1 MLVILS
7 MFGNKSNF
15 SVEES
20 RMVTIRIPFV
30 LVEIFETFTGETL
43 KEALIDSSYNGT
55 VIINID
61 KLKIR
66 RDLFCKF
73 FDYSINYV
81 LGVFEE
87 LFRKPEIKYITTLM
101 AVGVGCESSVVINAM
116 IQRFPNLTVIVPKEP
131 DLVVLKGAVLYGLD
145 TEKIT
150 IMKCMSESILTKIS
164 QLNRDDFQDLVAL
177 GTFASYDN
185 RVYLAG
191 PCNIGKSSPAS
202 ILIGEAIPK
211 TWFSTDG
218 LIIHFGRNGID
229 LQHRKMIPLKKG
241 SGDILTKL
249 LLGNPELKVQQKPSG
264 VSQID
269 QRIVKNKGGDKG
281 DPISNLTTN
290 ESKIDTS
297 NSDKFPPKHLVQNIN
312 ATSRLTSARRR
323 EKNPSPRETFKETSK
338 GFQNQTIH
346 TAHSIQDDLL
356 EKSKKENYRLSI
368 SPSDLVDF
376 GGQKSFDMTHQLFI
390 QHRGTFILMFDGRK
404 GLYTELEE
412 YPQGDVTAAS
422 ILTHW
427 INSVLTYCNKSEDK
441 MPRMVFAATHGDSFS
456 EVEKQ
461 KLCVAF
467 QKELTQI
474 FSSHKLEDHIQY
486 DKVFFINATDAED
499 LEIDRLK
506 DTLVD
511 IAFQQSTWGQQMPI
525 VWVPLDL
532 SISDMRADGVKLITR
547 KKLLEINQSHGENAL
562 SETRVEDFLL
572 VQHSIGKILYFDEP
586 ALRGF
591 IFIQPTAMVNIL
603 RAFITDIMFWPAKGP
618 IRYILDNLSSTGVLR
633 KQDLFTLWS
642 QPAFK
647 DILPDV
653 RKMEY
658 VVQVLLHL
666 DILVEPK
673 RYIEKEISA
682 DFFLVPCMVKAMI
695 PKNMQ
700 SNATDDRTICI
711 AYHLRDM
718 VIPSA
723 LSFKFIGASISIWP
737 LRVVGTR
744 FCFFYQA
751 AILDV
756 DNKNEIQIYIRG
768 QTIIVYLI
776 NEDSKQ
782 LISPDLA
789 TTTQEC
795 LTLALERILQFS
807 HRCLV
812 NHDIPVVSDLF
823 EIEVGEICKGETC
836 LIPLSVAK
844 QQIHWVCKN
853 GNTHETKLPLYWF
866 FDKNK
871 EHCDQNCKGLER
883 KTLLLRPKDQ
893 HFVQLARTIGIG
905 DFHKFY
911 MNLGM
916 TKADYDNILFRY
928 FSNPMDFMLFGLF
941 AWRDKEDSTPS
952 KATFE
957 NLLTALTA
965 IQEPHYLCQ
974 VHREDHSLVENAQS
988 CLQEMPSDH
997 VVNALTEK
1005 KLIGDCVVHL
1015 GVELGLSINSIKE
1028 TIVNNPRDL
1037 YDRIHDLLIK
1047 WKTGKE
1053 PNMVAPTIYRLM
1065 VALKRVEA
1073 AEGLAFVMKTYGVEQ
1088 NYKVSVVRVRVQAG
1102 ERLFSSVSDEA
1113 TGTAS
1118 SSGFTKEEINF
1129 TKMGMIALNILADA
1143 LYDLLKQ
1150 DKPHLRSRFDCDI
1163 TYLYSEHRKLNKHIP
1178 SNSSHR
1184 RCPPGPW
1191 GGNWLDI
1198 QNTDIAI
1205 GDDIERIRLT
1215 RNELQHSQLFKLDE
1229 TRFKELCKIV
1239 SDLLKRFD
1247 HHNKPTRLYA
1257 DGMNGILAKTISV
1270 KEVKSVENSISGMT
1284 IEVEIEH

>member
-1 MLVILS
+1 
-7 MFGNKSNF
+7 
-15 SVEES
+15 
-20 RMVTIRIPFV
+20 
-30 LVEIFETFTGETL
+30 
-43 KEALIDSSYNGT
+43 
-55 VIINID
+55 
-61 KLKIR
+61 
-66 RDLFCKF
+66 
-73 FDYSINYV
+73 
-81 LGVFEE
+81 
-87 LFRKPEIKYITTLM
+87 
-101 AVGVGCESSVVINAM
+101 
-116 IQRFPNLTVIVPKEP
+116 
-131 DLVVLKGAVLYGLD
+131 
-145 TEKIT
+145 
-150 IMKCMSESILTKIS
+150 
-164 QLNRDDFQDLVAL
+164 
-177 GTFASYDN
+177 
-185 RVYLAG
+185 
-191 PCNIGKSSPAS
+191 
-202 ILIGEAIPK
+202 
-211 TWFSTDG
+211 
-218 LIIHFGRNGID
+218 
-229 LQHRKMIPLKKG
+229 MIPLKKG

-249 LLGNPELKVQQKPSG
+249 LLGNPELKVQQKPPG
-264 VSQID
+264 VSQIY
-269 QRIVKNKGGDKG
+269 QRVVKNKGEVTG

-290 ESKIDTS
+290 ESKINTS
-297 NSDKFPPKHLVQNIN
+297 NLDQFPPKQNTN
-312 ATSRLTSARRR
+312 ATSILTSARRR
-323 EKNPSPRETFKETSK
+323 EKNSLPRETFQETSK
-338 GFQNQTIH
+338 GFQNQSIH

-356 EKSKKENYRLSI
+356 EKSKNENYRMSI

-390 QHRGTFILMFDGRK
+390 QHKGTFILMFDGRT
-404 GLYTELEE
+404 GLYTELVE

-456 EVEKQ
+456 EDEKQ
-461 KLCVAF
+461 KLCVTF

-474 FSSHKLEDHIQY
+474 FSSHKFQDHIQY
-486 DKVFFINATDAED
+486 DKVFFINATDTKD
-499 LEIDRLK
+499 LDIDRLK

-532 SISDMRADGVKLITR
+532 QISDMRADGVKLITR
-547 KKLLEINQSHGENAL
+547 KKLLKINQSNGENAL

-591 IFIQPTAMVNIL
+591 IVIQPTAMVNIL
-603 RAFITDIMFWPAKGP
+603 RAFITDIMFWPKKGP
-618 IRYILDNLSSTGVLR
+618 IRYILDNLSSNGVLR
-633 KQDLFTLWS
+633 KPDLFTLWS

-647 DILPDV
+647 DILSKV

-673 RYIEKEISA
+673 RYIEKEKA
-682 DFFLVPCMVKAMI
+682 VDLFLVPCMVKAMI

-700 SNATDDRTICI
+700 SNATDVRTICI

-718 VIPSA
+718 VVPSA

-737 LRVVGTR
+737 LKVVDSR
-744 FCFFYQA
+744 FCLFYQA
-751 AILDV
+751 AILNV
-756 DNKNEIQIYIRG
+756 DNKNEIQIHIRG

-795 LTLALERILQFS
+795 LTLALERILKFY
-807 HRCLV
+807 HRCLGY
-812 NHDIPVVSDLF
+812 HDFQVVSDLF
-823 EIEVGEICKGETC
+823 EIEVGEICNGETC

-853 GNTHETKLPLYWF
+853 GNTHETKLPLYWV

-871 EHCDQNCKGLER
+871 EHCDHNCTGLER
-883 KTLLLRPKDQ
+883 ETLLLTPNDQ

-957 NLLTALTA
+957 KLLTALTA

-974 VHREDHSLVENAQS
+974 VHREDHTLVENS
-988 CLQEMPSDH
+988 HSRLQEIPSDH
-997 VVNALTEK
+997 VVNTLTEK

-1047 WKTGKE
+1047 WKTCKE
-1053 PNMVAPTIYRLM
+1053 ANMVAPTIYRLM

-1088 NYKVSVVRVRVQAG
+1088 NYKMRGLSPSSANVPSFSQIKTTNTSTKVRVRVRAG
-1102 ERLFSSVSDEA
+1102 VRVFLNDNDEE

-1118 SSGFTKEEINF
+1118 SAKFTKEEINF
-1129 TKMGMIALNILADA
+1129 TKMGMIALNILADV
-1143 LYDLLKQ
+1143 LYDLLKPDQ
-1150 DKPHLRSRFDCDI
+1150 QYLRARCDCDI

-1178 SNSSHR
+1178 SNSNNRKYPH
-1184 RCPPGPW
+1184 GPW
-1191 GGNWLDI
+1191 GGKWIDI

-1215 RNELQHSQLFKLDE
+1215 RNELQHSQLFKLDD
-1229 TRFKELCKIV
+1229 TRFKELCNIL

-1247 HHNKPTRLYA
+1247 HHNKPSSPYTDEL
-1257 DGMNGILAKTISV
+1257 NKILAKTISE
-1270 KEVKSVENSISGMT
+1270 KEIKSVENSISEMT
-1284 IEVEIEH
+1284 IEVEIDH